1 MLPGRPA
8 LHFPDGLLMHSW
20 GAATTRRRR
29 RQLWSDGRSCSASGL
44 LQQHL
49 LASLPGR
56 MWLWSISDLFA
67 PLDLDK
73 LPLENKRRHR
83 FQTCSFVIDCA
94 AARVWEHQDGFLFPL
109 QTRMEGVREAFM
121 FSFSWGM
128 SVHESTEASPSAE
141 DLDQSLDESQI
152 RCDGLAFYIKTLT
165 FSFKG
170 NGSYSQ
176 LMQVWFTSGG
186 CFCSKCALYF
196 CMFSSHQTHIF
207 MLCSIAVVD

>member
-56 MWLWSISDLFA
+56 MWLWSVSDLFA

-109 QTRMEGVREAFM
+109 QTRMEGVRELLCL
-121 FSFSWGM
+121 
-128 SVHESTEASPSAE
+128 VSAE
-141 DLDQSLDESQI
+141 ECPSTKAQKLHLQQKILTWVWMSLKSDV
-152 RCDGLAFYIKTLT
+152 
-165 FSFKG
+165 
-170 NGSYSQ
+170 
-176 LMQVWFTSGG
+176 MV
-186 CFCSKCALYF
+186 
-196 CMFSSHQTHIF
+196 
-207 MLCSIAVVD
+207 